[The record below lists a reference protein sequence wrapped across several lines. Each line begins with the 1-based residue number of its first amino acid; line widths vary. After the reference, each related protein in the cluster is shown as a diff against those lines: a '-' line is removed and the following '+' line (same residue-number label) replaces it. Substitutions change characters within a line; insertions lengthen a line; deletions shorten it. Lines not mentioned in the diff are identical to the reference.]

1 MLKLRE
7 ELLLVEA
14 ERKAGKK
21 VYTINKLDNILNIF
35 IDNVKKKEETT
46 LSDLP
51 EGKIYYF

>member
-21 VYTINKLDNILNIF
+21 VYTINELDNILNIF
-35 IDNVKKKEETT
+35 IDNVKKKGGDH
-46 LSDLP
+46 S
-51 EGKIYYF
+51 K